1 VAAGLPELW
10 RFRPA
15 QRYRCCR
22 DQSSPWVAAAVQ
34 AAREVVLHV
43 NVGEVCA
50 FEISAE
56 GVRYLLNPEATDFE
70 AAKSNDA
77 FVGPGT

>member
-1 VAAGLPELW
+1 
-10 RFRPA
+10 
-15 QRYRCCR
+15 
-22 DQSSPWVAAAVQ
+22 VQ